1 MAGLGENLSPRIF
14 CLSFVSL
21 EVLLYVCNIE
31 VYFNNSETM
40 NNLIKTDKE
49 YQQWLIELKQRI
61 RQSQIKA
68 ALRVNTELLELYWSI
83 GSDIVR
89 KQSISNWG
97 DSVIEQLSA
106 DLRIAFPE
114 MKGFSARNLWYMKKW
129 FLFYSGNEIK
139 LHQLGAEF
147 QQQKLP
153 QLVAEIPWRHHT
165 EIITKCK
172 SVDEALFYL
181 RKTKQEG
188 WSRAILIHFIEID
201 LFHAQGKS
209 ISNFSSTLPPL
220 QSELAQET
228 LKDPYNFDFLMLTDG
243 YKEKELEKALTD
255 NLTRFLLE
263 LGTGF
268 AFAGHQVPIQV
279 GKSTYYIDMLFY
291 HFRMKCFIVVELKTV
306 KFEPEFA
313 GKLNFYVTAVDRQLR
328 RQDDNPTIGLLIC
341 KDKEDVVAEY
351 TLADIHKPLG
361 VSAYDLRNILPEE
374 FKSSLPT
381 IEEIERNMK
390 D

>member
-21 EVLLYVCNIE
+21 EALLYVCNIE

-172 SVDEALFYL
+172 SVDEA
-181 RKTKQEG
+181 
-188 WSRAILIHFIEID
+188 
-201 LFHAQGKS
+201 
-209 ISNFSSTLPPL
+209 
-220 QSELAQET
+220 
-228 LKDPYNFDFLMLTDG
+228 
-243 YKEKELEKALTD
+243 
-255 NLTRFLLE
+255 
-263 LGTGF
+263 
-268 AFAGHQVPIQV
+268 
-279 GKSTYYIDMLFY
+279 
-291 HFRMKCFIVVELKTV
+291 
-306 KFEPEFA
+306 
-313 GKLNFYVTAVDRQLR
+313 
-328 RQDDNPTIGLLIC
+328 
-341 KDKEDVVAEY
+341 
-351 TLADIHKPLG
+351 
-361 VSAYDLRNILPEE
+361 
-374 FKSSLPT
+374 
-381 IEEIERNMK
+381 
-390 D
+390 